1 MSHENQ
7 FGLLHSVG
15 ASGSLVG
22 VPLAGVSVEAEVHDF
37 LCEVTVNQ
45 SYKNTNAF
53 DIEAVYH
60 FPLDEASAVCGFRAE
75 YEDGVVVDAV
85 VKEKTE
91 ARQEYQ
97 RAVRSGKQAQ
107 LLESVRPDIFTMTVG
122 RMPAGSVLNIKV
134 TYIAL
139 LKAEGSAS

>member
-1 MSHENQ
+1 MSHEHQ
-7 FGLLHSVG
+7 IGLLHTVG
-15 ASGSLVG
+15 GSHVG
-22 VPLAGVSVEAEVHDF
+22 VPLVGVNVEAEVHDF
-37 LCEVTVNQ
+37 LCEVTLIQ
-45 SYKNTNAF
+45 SYKNTNAS

-60 FPLDEASAVCGFRAE
+60 FALDEASAVCRFRAE

-85 VKEKTE
+85 VKEKAE

-122 RMPAGSVLNIKV
+122 RMPSGSLLNIKV